1 MEAYGLRATALFL
14 YGEGAAEAE
23 LVVSRG
29 RVTAGGTPEWQSV
42 PKEPRSRS
50 EKSVV
55 VLSSKEPR

>member
-14 YGEGAAEAE
+14 YGEGDCGGGTYKKPRE
-23 LVVSRG
+23 G
-29 RVTAGGTPEWQSV
+29 YGGGTPEWQSV